1 MTEDLNSGKDY
12 KFHPYRK
19 TQTSLHPSLE
29 IKEGVKRRKK
39 KKQQQQQ
46 QQLNTE
52 MDKRKRI
59 AEEAIDQ
66 NQKKKNKSNNTTTTT
81 TKTQNNDVFS
91 SCSFSSLGL
100 QSSLCDQLRDRM
112 GFEFPTLIQAQ
123 AIPVILSGRHVLV
136 NAATGTGKT
145 VVYLAPIIH
154 HLQKY
159 DPRIQRSHGTFGYIM
174 GGENRSK
181 EKARLR
187 KGISILVATPGR
199 LLDHLKNT
207 SSFVYTNLRWIIFDE
222 ADRILELGFGKDIEE
237 ILDLLGSRK
246 QKSLSEGNAISR
258 ISEFQRQNLL
268 LSATLNEKVNNLAK
282 MSLENPVM
290 IGLDDS
296 KLQTSPSLEH
306 LESLGSDVDNELKY
320 SGKLISS
327 SNEEYKLPAQLV
339 QRYVKVPC
347 GSRLVV
353 LLSILKT
360 LFDSEISYKIVVFF
374 STCDAVD
381 FHYSLL
387 SDFQLSNQQPEAER
401 QKQYLKCKT
410 FRLHG
415 NMKHEDRRTT
425 FQAFKTEKSA
435 LLLSTDICARGLDF
449 PKVKCIIQYDSP
461 GEATEYVH
469 RIGCPRSRLGS
480 VRRVGDLYVVESL
493 HLPLSTSPAA
503 LSSFQLNSQSSQFY
517 LWHSRLGHLS
527 VDRLRSLAKSGFL
540 GNVSSSQIDECRA
553 CKLAKMLALPFNKST
568 SISLPLLTAPVSK
581 EDLVHIDP
589 FPSEIPFDEYISIV
603 PLELIPSSSS
613 ASPLTTSPPSPSPP
627 PPPLLVYSR
636 RKAPP
641 LPVVSAPVA
650 DPPASDDFDPASLNL
665 TRRPVRILVG
675 FKLWRM
681 SCLLYRKL
689 NLVGCK
695 WVYKVKTHSDGSLER
710 YKARLVAKG
719 FSQEYGIDYEET
731 FAPVAKMTTVHDMII
746 TGSDSSAISEVKQHL
761 FHTFEMKDLGPLRV
775 GRTARLGERGHSLLF
790 LQPIE
795 MDYLQDLEKH
805 GASLTEYPL
814 LKVLDSFPLYGQQHH
829 AKRFVSVEM
838 HPWVLSLQKALE
850 SFIMAVPGMKKLAK
864 DAFCSWVRAYTALSW
879 RTKKDF
885 YGEKASFG
893 ACCKKLCIE
902 RTAVIDKEEEEG
914 SKSKGNPEKE
924 EEPLEIVNS
933 GHKGATYH
941 HVQLAS

>member
-1 MTEDLNSGKDY
+1 MG
-12 KFHPYRK
+12 
-19 TQTSLHPSLE
+19 
-29 IKEGVKRRKK
+29 
-39 KKQQQQQ
+39 
-46 QQLNTE
+46 
-52 MDKRKRI
+52 KRKRI
-59 AEEAIDQ
+59 AEEAIDQDQ

-159 DPRIQRSHGTFGYIM
+159 DPRIQRSHGTFALVLVPTHELCMQVYEILQKLLHRFHWIVPGYIM

-268 LSATLNEKVNNLAK
+268 LSATLNEK
-282 MSLENPVM
+282 
-290 IGLDDS
+290 
-296 KLQTSPSLEH
+296 
-306 LESLGSDVDNELKY
+306 Y

-327 SNEEYKLPAQLV
+327 SNEEYRLPAQLV

-469 RIGCPRSRLGS
+469 R
-480 VRRVGDLYVVESL
+480 
-493 HLPLSTSPAA
+493 
-503 LSSFQLNSQSSQFY
+503 
-517 LWHSRLGHLS
+517 
-527 VDRLRSLAKSGFL
+527 
-540 GNVSSSQIDECRA
+540 
-553 CKLAKMLALPFNKST
+553 
-568 SISLPLLTAPVSK
+568 
-581 EDLVHIDP
+581 
-589 FPSEIPFDEYISIV
+589 
-603 PLELIPSSSS
+603 
-613 ASPLTTSPPSPSPP
+613 
-627 PPPLLVYSR
+627 
-636 RKAPP
+636 
-641 LPVVSAPVA
+641 
-650 DPPASDDFDPASLNL
+650 
-665 TRRPVRILVG
+665 
-675 FKLWRM
+675 
-681 SCLLYRKL
+681 
-689 NLVGCK
+689 
-695 WVYKVKTHSDGSLER
+695 
-710 YKARLVAKG
+710 
-719 FSQEYGIDYEET
+719 
-731 FAPVAKMTTVHDMII
+731 
-746 TGSDSSAISEVKQHL
+746 
-761 FHTFEMKDLGPLRV
+761 V

-805 GASLTEYPL
+805 GVSLTEYPL

-829 AKRFVSVEM
+829 AKRFVSIEM

-850 SFIMAVPGMKKLAK
+850 SFIMAAPGMKKLAK
-864 DAFCSWVRAYTALSW
+864 DAFCSWVRAYTAHRGELKRIFMVKKLHLGHVAKSFALKEQPSLVGKSFQMQ
-879 RTKKDF
+879 TKKRKRDQNQK
-885 YGEKASFG
+885 GIP
-893 ACCKKLCIE
+893 KK
-902 RTAVIDKEEEEG
+902 RKNPR
-914 SKSKGNPEKE
+914 KS
-924 EEPLEIVNS
+924 
-933 GHKGATYH
+933 
-941 HVQLAS
+941 